1 MRSYMNNIKAVMVVM
16 LALSAVVLFSA
27 CSRAG
32 ATTVTPT
39 SPPPAALAPAEVLKP
54 KPQVLAVNATTSGM
68 FDNYYAILEVTIR
81 NDGADGMIILVGSI
95 NQANTN
101 TKGELPL
108 YLARNI
114 TETVSLVLPLKWRGG
129 DWTPSAVTDVP

>member
-1 MRSYMNNIKAVMVVM
+1 MRSYIKSIKAVTVIM
-16 LALSAVVLFSA
+16 LAISAVVLFSA

-39 SPPPAALAPAEVLKP
+39 NPAPVALAPAEVVKP

-68 FDNYYAILEVTIR
+68 FDNYYVVLDVTIR

-108 YLARNI
+108 YLARNV

-129 DWTPSAVTDVP
+129 DWTPSVTAELP